1 MLIRSTWTFT
11 VDTPTVLPRAYGL
24 ALMKDLHDRLG
35 LEIGQDNI
43 PSTTFS
49 GLLGQVQPA
58 QDFVT
63 LLPDRPYLLTICG
76 LQKTASVAIAELNL
90 PDELPFLGASFHVA
104 LQNQEIIHYE
114 DLYQRLVASD
124 PTPERRFTLT
134 FLTPTAFSQG
144 KTYLP
149 LPLPTLMFRSWLE
162 RWNHFAPVYLGGD
175 DLIAYLGDAIA
186 LTRHRIQTQSFQIHK
201 GRVTGFT
208 GDVTLQVLSRADPLL
223 ANVANLL
230 VRYAQFSGTGIKTR
244 LGMGQ
249 TKIDLPT

>member
-1 MLIRSTWTFT
+1 MLIRTTWIFT
-11 VDTPTVLPRAYGL
+11 VATPTVLPRSYGL
-24 ALMKDLHDRLG
+24 ALMKDLHQRLG

-49 GLLGQVQPA
+49 GLLGQIQPA

-63 LLPDRPYLLTICG
+63 LLPDHPYLLTISG
-76 LQKTASVAIAELNL
+76 LQKTASVAIAELTL
-90 PDELPFLGASFHVA
+90 PEELPFLGASFHVT
-104 LQNQEIIHYE
+104 LKDQEIIHYE
-114 DLYQRLVASD
+114 DLYHRLVARE

-144 KTYLP
+144 RTYVP

-162 RWNHFAPVYLGGD
+162 RWNHFSPVYLGGD

-186 LTRHRIQTQSFQIHK
+186 LTRHRLQTQSVQVHQ

-208 GDVTLQVLSRADPLL
+208 GDITLQVLSRADPLL

-230 VRYAQFSGTGIKTR
+230 VSYAQFAGTGIKTR
-244 LGMGQ
+244 LGMGV
-249 TKIDLPT
+249 TKTD

>member
-1 MLIRSTWTFT
+1 MLIRATWTFT
-11 VDTPTVLPRAYGL
+11 VDTPTVLPCSYGL
-24 ALMKDLHDRLG
+24 ALMKELHQRLG

-49 GLLGQVQPA
+49 GLLGRIQPA

-63 LLPDRPYLLTICG
+63 LLPDQPYLLTLCG
-76 LQKTASVAIAELNL
+76 LQKNESMAIADLTFPNEF
-90 PDELPFLGASFHVA
+90 PFLGASFRVTP
-104 LQNQEIIHYE
+104 QDREIIHYE
-114 DLYQRLVASD
+114 DLYHRLVASD
-124 PTPERRFTLT
+124 PTLERRFKLT

-149 LPLPTLMFRSWLE
+149 LPLPTLIFRSWLE

-186 LTRHRIQTQSFQIHK
+186 LTRHRIQTQSFQIHR

-208 GDVTLQVLSRADPLL
+208 GDATLQVLSRADPLL

-230 VRYAQFSGTGIKTR
+230 VRYAQFSGTGIKIKTR
-244 LGMGQ
+244 LGMGVTQ
-249 TKIDLPT
+249 TD